1 MVSYIKGRPEV
12 ITIDDRIPWG
22 TSTPLFLKA
31 NTDNAYW
38 AAMAEKV
45 YAKLAVN
52 YETIGWGWMAESF
65 YVLTGVPTSM
75 LTSKSFTLDQ
85 MTAVLKDSF
94 AKDFVVTAACM
105 SGAQG
110 VIGKHAY
117 SVLGIKTIV
126 DENGATVAE
135 LLRVRNPWGRTE
147 FNGNWSDS
155 SSLWTPKFKA

>member
-1 MVSYIKGRPEV
+1 
-12 ITIDDRIPWG
+12 
-22 TSTPLFLKA
+22 
-31 NTDNAYW
+31 
-38 AAMAEKV
+38 MAEKV

-85 MTAVLKDSF
+85 MTAVMKDSY
-94 AKDFVVTAACM
+94 AKDFVITAACM

-110 VIGKHAY
+110 VVGSHAY

-126 DENGATVAE
+126 DANGSPLAD
-135 LLRVRNPWGRTE
+135 LLLVRNPWGRSE
-147 FNGNWSDS
+147 FSGDWSDKS
-155 SSLWTPKFKA
+155 ALWTSQYKAQVP